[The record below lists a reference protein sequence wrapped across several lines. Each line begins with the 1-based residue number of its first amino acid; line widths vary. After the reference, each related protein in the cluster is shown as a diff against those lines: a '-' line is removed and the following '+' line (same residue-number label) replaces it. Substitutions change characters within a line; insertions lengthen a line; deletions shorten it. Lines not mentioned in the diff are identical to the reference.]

1 MMNDSDDRVVRG
13 VIIDPGHGGE
23 DSGAI
28 GNNQYEKDYTL
39 KISRYMYD
47 RLKELGIPVSITRD
61 SDVTLNPKDRVSKI
75 LSFYGDDPN
84 VIVVSN
90 HLNSGGGT
98 GAEVI
103 YALRNNPTLA
113 NSILNN
119 IGNLGQ
125 KTRKIYQRTLPTD
138 SSKDYYFIHRNTGTV
153 EPVIVEYGFIDDAS
167 NIDFL
172 NNNYKEL
179 AEAVIKAIANYGG
192 YTYKGPTSN
201 LEYVVKKGDTLYGIS
216 KMYNVSVDDIKKYNG
231 LTSNDLSIGKVLKI
245 PNTLNVYDS
254 YTVKRGD
261 TLYSIARKYNTTV
274 DNLRRLNN
282 LNNDSLSIGQVILLP
297 GVDTSSDNTSIY
309 VVNPGDTLYSI
320 AREYDTTAEVLKD
333 LNTLTTNILSVGQK
347 LVVPSDNS
355 NIYVVKRGDT
365 LYSIAKKYN
374 ITVDRIRQ
382 LNNLSSNN
390 LSIGEKLIIR

>member
-374 ITVDRIRQ
+374 ITVDRLRQ

>member
-1 MMNDSDDRVVRG
+1 MSPTELIKIVTFC
-13 VIIDPGHGGE
+13 H
-23 DSGAI
+23 
-28 GNNQYEKDYTL
+28 TL
-39 KISRYMYD
+39 KI
-47 RLKELGIPVSITRD
+47 
-61 SDVTLNPKDRVSKI
+61 VTHW
-75 LSFYGDDPN
+75 LSP
-84 VIVVSN
+84 
-90 HLNSGGGT
+90 GGT

-119 IGNLGQ
+119 IGDLGQ

-138 SSKDYYFIHRNTGTV
+138 SSKDYYFVHRNTGNV

-179 AEAVIKAIANYGG
+179 AEAVIKAIAYYGG
-192 YTYKGPTSN
+192 YTYKEPTSN

-320 AREYDTTAEVLKD
+320 AREYNTTVEVLKD

-374 ITVDRIRQ
+374 ITVDRLRQ

>member
-1 MMNDSDDRVVRG
+1 M
-13 VIIDPGHGGE
+13 
-23 DSGAI
+23 
-28 GNNQYEKDYTL
+28 
-39 KISRYMYD
+39 
-47 RLKELGIPVSITRD
+47 
-61 SDVTLNPKDRVSKI
+61 
-75 LSFYGDDPN
+75 
-84 VIVVSN
+84 
-90 HLNSGGGT
+90 
-98 GAEVI
+98 
-103 YALRNNPTLA
+103 RNNPTLA

-119 IGNLGQ
+119 IGDLGQ

-153 EPVIVEYGFIDDAS
+153 EPVIVEYGFIDDAF

-192 YTYKGPTSN
+192 YTYKEPISN

-282 LNNDSLSIGQVILLP
+282 LNSDSLSIGQVILLP

-320 AREYDTTAEVLKD
+320 AREYNTTVEALKD

-374 ITVDRIRQ
+374 ITVDRLRQ

>member
-1 MMNDSDDRVVRG
+1 M
-13 VIIDPGHGGE
+13 
-23 DSGAI
+23 
-28 GNNQYEKDYTL
+28 
-39 KISRYMYD
+39 
-47 RLKELGIPVSITRD
+47 
-61 SDVTLNPKDRVSKI
+61 
-75 LSFYGDDPN
+75 
-84 VIVVSN
+84 
-90 HLNSGGGT
+90 
-98 GAEVI
+98 
-103 YALRNNPTLA
+103 RNNPTLA

-192 YTYKGPTSN
+192 YTYKELTSN

-231 LTSNDLSIGKVLKI
+231 LTSNDLSVGKVLKI
-245 PNTLNVYDS
+245 PNTINVYDS
-254 YTVKRGD
+254 YT
-261 TLYSIARKYNTTV
+261 
-274 DNLRRLNN
+274 
-282 LNNDSLSIGQVILLP
+282 
-297 GVDTSSDNTSIY
+297 
-309 VVNPGDTLYSI
+309 
-320 AREYDTTAEVLKD
+320 
-333 LNTLTTNILSVGQK
+333 
-347 LVVPSDNS
+347 
-355 NIYVVKRGDT
+355 VKRGDT

-374 ITVDRIRQ
+374 ITVDRLRQ